1 MNLTQFHLEKLKSGE
16 DLAYRDK
23 SQDSLSCWLMITPF
37 KIHPE
42 TGMATLNAP
51 GEPWKFRVRHFGIPQ
66 DFDYDNFDLHPE
78 YVTNFI
84 NQVVVSLEQVERLI
98 SPIVQD
104 PERLVEPRDCECP
117 M

>member
-1 MNLTQFHLEKLKSGE
+1 MNLTPLHLSKLKSGE

-23 SQDSLSCWLMITPF
+23 REGDLSFWLMITPF

-51 GEPWKFRVRHFGIPQ
+51 SEPWQFRVRHFGIPK
-66 DFDYDNFDLHPE
+66 DFDYNNFDLHPE

-84 NQVVVSLEQVERLI
+84 NEVVTSIEKVEQLF
-98 SPIVQD
+98 SPIVEN
-104 PERLVEPRDCECP
+104 PELLVEPRDCECP